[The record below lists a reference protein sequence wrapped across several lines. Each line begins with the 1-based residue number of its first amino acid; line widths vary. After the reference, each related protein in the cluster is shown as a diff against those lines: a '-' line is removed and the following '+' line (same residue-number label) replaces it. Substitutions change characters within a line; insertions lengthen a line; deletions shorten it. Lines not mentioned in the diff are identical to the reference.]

1 MLMRKRSLSKLN
13 GENIREG
20 TNQQLGI
27 LGQVKDTLDKQTG
40 TLEGNSTAISRL
52 ADSV

>member
-1 MLMRKRSLSKLN
+1 MRKRSLSKLN
-13 GENIREG
+13 SENIQEG

-27 LGQVKDTLDKQTG
+27 LGQVKDTLAEQRSI
-40 TLEGNSTAISRL
+40 LERNRTASSRL

>member
-1 MLMRKRSLSKLN
+1 MRKRSLSKLN
-13 GENIREG
+13 GESIEEG

-27 LGQVKDTLDKQTG
+27 LGQVKDTLDKQRRA
-40 TLEGNSTAISRL
+40 LEENSSAVSRL